1 MRIQIVPAILVRS
14 RGELLDRIKTVSG
27 FVERIQ
33 IDIMDGEFVP
43 NKTIQPAE
51 LGGLPKGFT
60 YEQHL
65 MVKDPFKAI
74 REIGKPDVYIVHA
87 EAVKD
92 VKQFKELKKEAE
104 EHGGKIAVAI
114 NPPTPVERIR
124 EYAEECALILV
135 MTVNPGFSG
144 QKYIADCEKKVKELR
159 KMFPD
164 KDIEVD
170 GGVNLETIEQ
180 AAKAGANL
188 LAAASALYAS
198 KEPEMEAG
206 KLKALAERG
215 WKEGRGV

>member
-1 MRIQIVPAILVRS
+1 MRVQIIPAILVRS

-27 FVERIQ
+27 FVERVQ

-43 NKTIQPAE
+43 NRTIQPAE
-51 LGGLPKGFT
+51 LGDLPGGLV

-65 MVKDPFKAI
+65 MVKDPLKAI

-87 EAVKD
+87 ETVKD
-92 VKQFKELKKEAE
+92 LRHFKELKKEAE
-104 EHGGKIAVAI
+104 KHGGKIAVAI
-114 NPPTPVERIR
+114 NPPTPIEKIQ
-124 EYAEECALILV
+124 EYVKDCELMLV

-144 QKYIADCEKKVKELR
+144 QRYIGECEKKIRDLR

-170 GGVNLETIEQ
+170 GGVNLETIKG
-180 AAKAGANL
+180 AAEAGANL

-198 KEPEMEAG
+198 KDPKREAE
-206 KLKALAERG
+206 KLKALA
-215 WKEGRGV
+215 KEGWENGEKA